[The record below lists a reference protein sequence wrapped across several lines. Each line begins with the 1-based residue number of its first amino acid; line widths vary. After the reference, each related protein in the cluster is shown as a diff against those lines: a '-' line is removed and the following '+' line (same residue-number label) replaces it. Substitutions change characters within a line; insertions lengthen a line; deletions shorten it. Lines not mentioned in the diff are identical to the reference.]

1 MAAHEEKNASPPMRG
16 AHPHGLCRE
25 AGSGRERR
33 RPWSARSGLPILL
46 PRGEVLRPC
55 SECGTRNGGSSSPEV
70 VLQAFLGTQSPSN
83 SRRERNDVAGAPA
96 INVTLTPGQPSYFS
110 RQY

>member
-70 VLQAFLGTQSPSN
+70 VLQAFLGTQTRAILVASGTTWPARHPS
-83 SRRERNDVAGAPA
+83 
-96 INVTLTPGQPSYFS
+96 TLH
-110 RQY
+110 